1 MRLLKQH
8 LAPANIF
15 QLWQILLFVLLVLQG
30 CASVKIPDIQP
41 QNGDWFKEDGPEAG
55 YYTAHAFSGPLE
67 VAWQYNTASG
77 MGPSA
82 VMASGGVLLAA
93 TLKGEVHAI
102 GTERGRKIGYVPLGE
117 GIRGIPVLAD
127 DLMLVAGTSGRYHLT
142 AYQYTR
148 ASVKWRKKGL
158 KSETGLLKVGNW
170 VCFVDADGTV
180 YAIDPTDGRETW
192 KTTWLTQ
199 PKAIY
204 GTPVLESGKIL
215 LASASGEIGA
225 LNAETGRVVWKKNV
239 GEPIFAALSVQK
251 EKVAV
256 STMRGR
262 LYFLNVNNGEEI
274 WQYNLHNEA
283 VRFGTA
289 ALGPDG
295 VVFGGSDGWVRK
307 LNITNGTLAWALK
320 TEGAC
325 TAPLFWAGA
334 EVFAGCQDKILYRIL
349 ATSGELTG
357 RLLLKGRIKSVP
369 ILHDGR
375 LFVSYE
381 PNQLVAIGRPVQKS
395 RSANPD

>member
-1 MRLLKQH
+1 MPNVSH
-8 LAPANIF
+8 LWF
-15 QLWQILLFVLLVLQG
+15 VFLFVLWALSG
-30 CASVKIPDIQP
+30 CANVKIPDVHLK
-41 QNGDWFKEDGPEAG
+41 NGDWIKEDGPEAG
-55 YYTAHAFSGPLE
+55 YYTAGAFNGPLE
-67 VAWQYNTASG
+67 VAWQYNIASG
-77 MGPSA
+77 MGPSTI
-82 VMASGGVLLAA
+82 MASGGVLLAA

-117 GIRGIPVLAD
+117 GIRGMPILAD

-148 ASVKWRKKGL
+148 AAIKWRRKGL
-158 KSETGLLKVGNW
+158 KSETGLLKVGNK
-170 VCFVDADGTV
+170 VCFVDANGTV
-180 YAIDPTDGRETW
+180 YAIDPTDGREIW

-199 PKAIY
+199 PAAIY

-225 LNAETGRVVWKKNV
+225 LNAETGQVLWKKKV
-239 GEPIFAALSVQK
+239 EQPVFAALSVQK

-283 VRFGTA
+283 VRLGTA

-295 VVFGGSDGWVRK
+295 LVFGGSDEQIRK
-307 LNITNGTLAWALK
+307 LNITNGVLVWTLK

-325 TAPLFWAGA
+325 TAPLFWAGT
-334 EVFAGCQDKILYRIL
+334 EVFAGCQDKTLYRIL
-349 ATSGELTG
+349 AASGELID
-357 RLLLKGRIKSVP
+357 RLVLKGRIKSVP

-375 LFVSYE
+375 LFVSFE